1 MPLLRRRSVF
11 AAKVEATIGTAE
23 SLTAAE
29 GVFNAMNVSI
39 QPNITLDEREGQGGF
54 NYLPGVPG
62 IRSGTA
68 TFTTELSFDGAD
80 LPTWASVLLPACGWV
95 ASGQVFSPK
104 SVGPGSDVKTLT
116 IGAYVDGM
124 YRVLSGCMGTFVV
137 NLPTGRAATIDW
149 TFQGKWTNPTDVA
162 IISPTYP
169 TTLPRRFAEGSLAFN
184 SVNLC
189 VSSTTID
196 AGNEVIL
203 RECAGDIT
211 GIKSALITNRKPTI
225 TADPEMVLAASQDRH
240 GLWLT
245 PSPEALV
252 ATIGTAGTGLVVFTA
267 AEAQLENIQ
276 QGERTGLLTDNLTW
290 TATKASTADTELTI
304 TFTDAV

>member
-11 AAKVEATIGTAE
+11 AAKVEGTIGTAE
-23 SLTAAE
+23 ALTAAE
-29 GVFNAMNVSI
+29 GVYNAMNVNI

-54 NYLPGVPG
+54 NYLAGIPG

-68 TFTTELSFDGAD
+68 TFTTELSFDGAA

-95 ASGQVFSPK
+95 ESTQVFSPK
-104 SVGPGSDVKTLT
+104 SEGPGTDVKTLT
-116 IGAYVDGM
+116 IGAYVDGTF
-124 YRVLSGCMGTFVV
+124 RVLSGCMGTFVV
-137 NLPTGRAATIDW
+137 NLPTGKMATIDW

-162 IISPTYP
+162 IIAPTYP
-169 TTLPRRFAEGSLAFN
+169 TALPRRFAEGSLSFN

-189 VSSTTID
+189 VSSATID

-211 GIKSALITNRKPTI
+211 GIKSALVTNRKPVI
-225 TADPEMVLAASQDRH
+225 SADPEAVLVATQNRH

-245 PSPEALV
+245 PTTEALV
-252 ATIGTAGTGLVVFTA
+252 ATVGTAGTGYIVFTA
-267 AEAQLENIQ
+267 TEAQLTNIQ
-276 QGERTGLLTDNLTW
+276 QADRSGMFTDALNW
-290 TATKASTADTELTI
+290 TATKGASVDTELTI